1 MFVIFHCNYLIQL
14 VKTNTYAKCAIL
26 SLIFFL
32 RASKFI
38 IKKQHNNPN
47 QANTKLSINKVLF
60 FFCDHTLLL
69 KLLLLVCCLIPK
81 YIEVQEPFFFVF
93 CFFCAYSMYLI
104 YIFYSIFICLNLIS
118 FLLFLVCCAL
128 ANKKQ
133 PTYKKKRCKK

>member
-81 YIEVQEPFFFVF
+81 YIEVQEPFFCV
-93 CFFCAYSMYLI
+93 L
-104 YIFYSIFICLNLIS
+104 
-118 FLLFLVCCAL
+118 FLLCILNVFNIYFLFNFHLLESYFFFIIFGVLC
-128 ANKKQ
+128 
-133 PTYKKKRCKK
+133 TG